1 MTSPDAPVA
10 APEPDLDQSEP
21 HSKQDHEVAT
31 NAQLLPQE
39 VALLRRALLA
49 ARDAIE
55 RRRSA
60 HVDAA
65 LPSEGHL
72 ADEMDLASRDQ
83 DMGFAL
89 LLAGKDQNLSSEIDA
104 ALKRMSDGSYGL
116 CEGTDE
122 PIGFRRLEARPWT
135 RYSVGYQEQ
144 LEREER
150 AYTGR

>member
-1 MTSPDAPVA
+1 MTTPEKPSASPKRDRERAK
-10 APEPDLDQSEP
+10 L
-21 HSKQDHEVAT
+21 DHEIAE
-31 NAQLLPQE
+31 NAGLLPAE
-39 VALLRRALLA
+39 VAILRKALLE

-55 RRRSA
+55 RKRSA
-60 HVDAA
+60 HVEVA
-65 LPSEGHL
+65 LPAESHL

-89 LLAGKDQNLSSEIDA
+89 LLAGKDQSLGAEIEA
-104 ALKRMSDGSYGL
+104 ALKRLDDGSYGL

-150 AYTGR
+150 SHAAR

>member
-1 MTSPDAPVA
+1 MNRPENPSASPDRDLARA
-10 APEPDLDQSEP
+10 KLDQEIA
-21 HSKQDHEVAT
+21 E
-31 NAQLLPQE
+31 NAGLLPAE
-39 VALLRRALLA
+39 VALLREALLD
-49 ARDAIE
+49 AREAIE

-65 LPSEGHL
+65 LPTESHL

-89 LLAGKDQNLSSEIDA
+89 LLAGKDQSLSAEVEA
-104 ALKRMSDGSYGL
+104 ALKRMDDGSYGL

-150 AYTGR
+150 ARGVR

>member
-1 MTSPDAPVA
+1 MNSPEDLSASQD
-10 APEPDLDQSEP
+10 PDRARAKLDQEIAENAGLLP
-21 HSKQDHEVAT
+21 REVAI
-31 NAQLLPQE
+31 LRK
-39 VALLRRALLA
+39 ALLD
-49 ARDAIE
+49 AREAIE

-60 HVDAA
+60 HADVA
-65 LPSEGHL
+65 LPTESHL

-89 LLAGKDQNLSSEIDA
+89 LLAGKDQNLASEIEA
-104 ALKRMSDGSYGL
+104 ALKRFDDGSYGL

-144 LEREER
+144 VEREER
-150 AYTGR
+150 SHAR

>member
-1 MTSPDAPVA
+1 MNRPENPSASPDRDLARA
-10 APEPDLDQSEP
+10 KLDQEIA
-21 HSKQDHEVAT
+21 E
-31 NAQLLPQE
+31 NAGLLPAE
-39 VALLRRALLA
+39 VVLLREALLD
-49 ARDAIE
+49 AREAIE
-55 RRRSA
+55 RRRSV

-65 LPSEGHL
+65 LPTESHL

-89 LLAGKDQNLSSEIDA
+89 LLAGKDQSLSAEVEA
-104 ALKRMSDGSYGL
+104 ALKRMDDGSYGL

-150 AYTGR
+150 ARGAR

>member
-1 MTSPDAPVA
+1 MNR
-10 APEPDLDQSEP
+10 PENPSASLDRDLARAKLDQEIAENAGLLP
-21 HSKQDHEVAT
+21 AEVA
-31 NAQLLPQE
+31 QLRE
-39 VALLRRALLA
+39 ALLD

-65 LPSEGHL
+65 LPTESHL

-83 DMGFAL
+83 EMGFAL
-89 LLAGKDQNLSSEIDA
+89 LLAGKDQSLSTEVEA
-104 ALKRMSDGSYGL
+104 ALKRMDDGSYGL

-150 AYTGR
+150 ARGVR

>member
-1 MTSPDAPVA
+1 MTRTEDPSAPLERA
-10 APEPDLDQSEP
+10 QARA
-21 HSKQDHEVAT
+21 KQDQEVAE
-31 NAQLLPQE
+31 NAGLLPAE
-39 VALLRRALLA
+39 VALLREALLT

-55 RRRSA
+55 RKRLA
-60 HVDAA
+60 HADVA
-65 LPSEGHL
+65 LPSESHL

-89 LLAGKDQNLSSEIDA
+89 LLAGKDQNLGSEIEA
-104 ALKRMSDGSYGL
+104 ALKRLDDGSYGL

-150 AYTGR
+150 SRAAR

>member
-1 MTSPDAPVA
+1 MNR
-10 APEPDLDQSEP
+10 PEDSSASHDGDRARAKLDQQIAANAGLEL
-21 HSKQDHEVAT
+21 HEI
-31 NAQLLPQE
+31 
-39 VALLRRALLA
+39 ALLRKALLQ

-55 RRRSA
+55 RKRSTHA
-60 HVDAA
+60 DVAM
-65 LPSEGHL
+65 PSEGHL

-89 LLAGKDQNLSSEIDA
+89 LLADKDQTLGTEIEA
-104 ALKRMSDGSYGL
+104 ALKRMDDGSYGL

-135 RYSVGYQEQ
+135 RFSVGYQEQ

-150 AYTGR
+150 SRAR

>member
-1 MTSPDAPVA
+1 MSRPEDASASPDRAQLRA
-10 APEPDLDQSEP
+10 KLDQQIAENAELEV
-21 HSKQDHEVAT
+21 HEVAI
-31 NAQLLPQE
+31 LRK
-39 VALLRRALLA
+39 ALLD

-60 HVDAA
+60 HADIA
-65 LPSEGHL
+65 LPSEGQL

-89 LLAGKDQNLSSEIDA
+89 LLADKDQSLGAEIEA
-104 ALKRMSDGSYGL
+104 ALKRMDDGSYGL

-135 RYSVGYQEQ
+135 RFSVGYQEQ

-150 AYTGR
+150 GHVR

>member
-1 MTSPDAPVA
+1 MNSPENPSAP
-10 APEPDLDQSEP
+10 
-21 HSKQDHEVAT
+21 QDGSPAREKLNREIAENAGLQLAEVET
-31 NAQLLPQE
+31 LRTLL
-39 VALLRRALLA
+39 LN

-55 RRRSA
+55 RKRAA
-60 HVDAA
+60 HADIA
-65 LPSEGHL
+65 LPTESHL
-72 ADEMDLASRDQ
+72 ADDMDQASRDQ

-89 LLAGKDQNLSSEIDA
+89 LLASKDLDLSAEIEA
-104 ALKRMSDGSYGL
+104 ALKRFDDGSYGV

-150 AYTGR
+150 ARGVR

>member
-1 MTSPDAPVA
+1 MNRPENPSGSPDRDLARA
-10 APEPDLDQSEP
+10 KLDQEIA
-21 HSKQDHEVAT
+21 E
-31 NAQLLPQE
+31 NAGLLPSE
-39 VALLRRALLA
+39 VVQLREALLD
-49 ARDAIE
+49 AREAIE

-65 LPSEGHL
+65 LPTESHL

-89 LLAGKDQNLSSEIDA
+89 LLAGKDQSLSAEVEA
-104 ALKRMSDGSYGL
+104 ALKRMDDGSYGL

-150 AYTGR
+150 ARGVR

>member
-1 MTSPDAPVA
+1 MNRPEDPRASNPDQEIA
-10 APEPDLDQSEP
+10 E
-21 HSKQDHEVAT
+21 
-31 NAQLLPQE
+31 NAGLLPNE
-39 VALLRRALLA
+39 VALLRKALLA
-49 ARDAIE
+49 ARDAME
-55 RRRSA
+55 RKRSA
-60 HVDAA
+60 HADVA
-65 LPSEGHL
+65 LPTESHL

-89 LLAGKDQNLSSEIDA
+89 LLAGKDQSLGAEVEA
-104 ALKRMSDGSYGL
+104 ALMRMDAGTYGL

-150 AYTGR
+150 SRAAR

>member
-1 MTSPDAPVA
+1 MNRSEDPNA
-10 APEPDLDQSEP
+10 ARERDRVRAKLDQEIA
-21 HSKQDHEVAT
+21 E
-31 NAQLLPQE
+31 NAGLLPAE
-39 VALLRRALLA
+39 VALLRKALLE

-60 HVDAA
+60 HVDVA
-65 LPSEGHL
+65 LPTESHL

-89 LLAGKDQNLSSEIDA
+89 LLAGKDQSLGAEVEA
-104 ALKRMSDGSYGL
+104 ALKRMDDGTYGL

-122 PIGFRRLEARPWT
+122 SIGFRRLEARPWT

-150 AYTGR
+150 SRAAR

>member
-1 MTSPDAPVA
+1 MNRPENPSASPDRDLARA
-10 APEPDLDQSEP
+10 KLDQEIA
-21 HSKQDHEVAT
+21 E
-31 NAQLLPQE
+31 NAGLLPAE
-39 VALLRRALLA
+39 VALLREALLD
-49 ARDAIE
+49 AREALE

-65 LPSEGHL
+65 LPTESHL

-89 LLAGKDQNLSSEIDA
+89 LLAGKDQNLSAEVEA
-104 ALKRMSDGSYGL
+104 ALKRMDDGSYGL

-150 AYTGR
+150 ARGVR

>member
-1 MTSPDAPVA
+1 MTRTEDPSAPLERA
-10 APEPDLDQSEP
+10 QARAKLDQ
-21 HSKQDHEVAT
+21 EVAE
-31 NAQLLPQE
+31 NAGLLPAE
-39 VALLRRALLA
+39 VALLREALLT

-55 RRRSA
+55 RKRLA
-60 HVDAA
+60 HVDVA
-65 LPSEGHL
+65 LPSESHL

-89 LLAGKDQNLSSEIDA
+89 LLAGKDQNLGSEIEA
-104 ALKRMSDGSYGL
+104 ALKRLDDGSYGL

-144 LEREER
+144 LERDER
-150 AYTGR
+150 SRAAR